1 MTIKDVF
8 DMLEKH
14 NQMANLF
21 LNMEKRYL
29 EITMYNHY
37 NERFRSFKEFQDY
50 VMEEFHTAPASALLK
65 AEIKE
70 HVYNW
75 VLGINDDGEIIMTIA
90 TYPER

>member
-21 LNMEKRYL
+21 LNDRTRCL
-29 EITMYNHY
+29 EITMYKNY
-37 NERFRSFKEFQDY
+37 YRRFKTFKEFQDY
-50 VMEEFHTAPASALLK
+50 VLEEFHTAPASALLK

-70 HVYNW
+70 HVYNY
-75 VLGINDDGEIIMTIA
+75 VLGIDENGEVIMTIA
-90 TYPER
+90 SYLE